1 MVFTA
6 AGSESRIAVAT
17 VIFFNMALA
26 TVVTLLVIPAIYRLI
41 SSSTH
46 SPGFVEAQLNDAI
59 AAQKAQQP

>member
-6 AGSESRIAVAT
+6 ADSENRITVAT
-17 VIFFNMALA
+17 VIFFNMAFA
-26 TVVTLLVIPAIYRLI
+26 TVVALLVIPAMYRLI

-46 SPGFVEAQLNDAI
+46 SLGLVEAQLNDAI